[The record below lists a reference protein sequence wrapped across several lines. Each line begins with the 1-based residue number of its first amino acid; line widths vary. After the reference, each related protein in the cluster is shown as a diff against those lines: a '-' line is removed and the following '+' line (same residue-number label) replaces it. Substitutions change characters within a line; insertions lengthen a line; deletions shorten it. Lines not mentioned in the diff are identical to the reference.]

1 MLNESYILLLSTM
14 HGPSIVFWFPGVIF
28 SHQQSLFWME
38 VSSFVMLMHHWT
50 KIERQFRDESNL
62 RFNWNITSSSLANA
76 TCNANVNPVRRGTQF
91 MMPRN
96 GFPIDGRWKETK
108 IVYLTRVIFQQ
119 TCCARRRRARAPKH
133 EKLGCPGPADS
144 KRGIYRC
151 RWDERARASKRMNQF
166 VYLLCLIRNNLVFII
181 LNWMYSH

>member
-38 VSSFVMLMHHWT
+38 VSSFVMLMQMHHWT

-119 TCCARRRRARAPKH
+119 TCCARRRRARAGAQAWEIGLPWPSRFKTGNLPLSVRR
-133 EKLGCPGPADS
+133 ESQS
-144 KRGIYRC
+144 KQENESIRVSSLPH
-151 RWDERARASKRMNQF
+151 SK
-166 VYLLCLIRNNLVFII
+166 
-181 LNWMYSH
+181 